1 MVLMN
6 LDDLEGVVHE
16 AARVLD
22 SGGHFCIAITHPINT
37 AGKFETREPGS
48 AFVIT
53 ESYFE
58 PHPNDLRTERDGLT
72 MKFVD
77 LPRPLQDYSEALA
90 RAGVAIQPIRQIGG
104 AEEPPQRE

>member
-53 ESYFE
+53 EAYFQ
-58 PHPNDLRTERDGLT
+58 PHRNDLRTQRHRPT
-72 MKFVD
+72 ITVVD
-77 LPRPLQDYSEALA
+77 LPPPLPDYSEALE
-90 RAGVAIQPIRQIGG
+90 RPRVSVKQIPANGG
-104 AEEPPQRE
+104 GEEPS